1 MTTTQPI
8 DTDAVRS
15 LVASHPGTRL
25 IDVRTP
31 GEFAAAHIPGSSNVP
46 LDLLRELRHELRAE
60 HSDAVV
66 LVCASGARAEQAR
79 SVLDRAGLQRL
90 EVLRGGMTEWQRDGG
105 EVSEGHGTW
114 AMERQVR
121 LAAGS
126 LVMTGVLGSLRYRP
140 LIALAGAIGAGL
152 TFSAVSNTCGMA
164 RVLALLPHN
173 RRGAPDAAA
182 ALGALT

>member
-1 MTTTQPI
+1 MTTAHI
-8 DTDAVRS
+8 DAGTVRG
-15 LVASHPGTRL
+15 LLASHPETRL

-46 LDLLRELRHELRAE
+46 LTLLRELRDEIRAE
-60 HSDAVV
+60 HADPVV

-79 SVLDRAGLQRL
+79 AMLDRAGMERLQ
-90 EVLRGGMTEWQRDGG
+90 VLRGGMTDWQRDGG

-126 LVMTGVLGSLRYRP
+126 LVVTGVLGSLRYRP

-152 TFSAVSNTCGMA
+152 TFSAISNTCGMA
-164 RVLALLPHN
+164 RMLALLPYN
-173 RRGAPDAAA
+173 RRGAPDAAV
-182 ALGALT
+182 ALDALT